1 MPIDVPMTDGHFVFL
16 KTNAFESGNG
26 ILVDTIPLKC
36 ESISVNVAREIPTIK
51 VPTGIPRGESTTIA
65 IDLGMGTKSVSLSG
79 VITNTQIKRS
89 HTGSSPN
96 YTALNMTAI
105 ETAQLIASGVDS
117 SALAKYQNFNELVF
131 LYDSNINENYV
142 ERTSV
147 ASIPF
152 SFSSRGGALEKTMQ
166 EFHYQKTSQ
175 QALLL
180 LELLDLLNL
189 LTLLSLPQNQQQL
202 LSICHLEWQQHSLEV
217 LLCMTCL
224 LENKEALCFQLC
236 VMHTFQ
242 SHMPQTYLTF

>member
-16 KTNAFESGNG
+16 KTNAFKSANG

-65 IDLGMGTKSVSLSG
+65 IDLGMGTKSITLSG

-117 SALAKYQNFNELVF
+117 SALAKYQNFNELTF
-131 LYDSNINENYV
+131 LYDSNINENYI
-142 ERTSV
+142 ERPSV

-152 SFSSRGGALEKTMQ
+152 SFSSRGEALEKDNARVPLPKD
-166 EFHYQKTSQ
+166 FPTSTTSTGVTGFIESFDFTISS
-175 QALLL
+175 A
-180 LELLDLLNL
+180 EPTTVAFNMSFRVA
-189 LTLLSLPQNQQQL
+189 T
-202 LSICHLEWQQHSLEV
+202 
-217 LLCMTCL
+217 
-224 LENKEALCFQLC
+224 
-236 VMHTFQ
+236 TF
-242 SHMPQTYLTF
+242 P

>member
-152 SFSSRGGALEKTMQ
+152 SFSSRGGALEKDNARVPLPKD
-166 EFHYQKTSQ
+166 FPTSTTSTGVTGFIESFDFTISS
-175 QALLL
+175 A
-180 LELLDLLNL
+180 EPTTVAFNMSFRVA
-189 LTLLSLPQNQQQL
+189 T
-202 LSICHLEWQQHSLEV
+202 
-217 LLCMTCL
+217 
-224 LENKEALCFQLC
+224 
-236 VMHTFQ
+236 TF
-242 SHMPQTYLTF
+242 P

>member
-36 ESISVNVAREIPTIK
+36 ETIQVNVAREIPTIK

-79 VITNTQIKRS
+79 IITNTQIKRS
-89 HTGSSPN
+89 HTETSSGN

-131 LYDSNINENYV
+131 LYDSNIDENYA
-142 ERTSV
+142 ERPSV

-152 SFSSRGGALEKTMQ
+152 SFSSRGGALEKDNVRVPLPKD
-166 EFHYQKTSQ
+166 FPTSSTSTGVTGFI
-175 QALLL
+175 
-180 LELLDLLNL
+180 E
-189 LTLLSLPQNQQQL
+189 
-202 LSICHLEWQQHSLEV
+202 
-217 LLCMTCL
+217 
-224 LENKEALCFQLC
+224 
-236 VMHTFQ
+236 TFDFGI
-242 SHMPQTYLTF
+242 SSTDPTTVTFNMSFRVATTFP

>member
-1 MPIDVPMTDGHFVFL
+1 MPIDVPMPTGGHFVYL
-16 KTNAFESGNG
+16 KTNAFKTANG
-26 ILVDTIPLKC
+26 VDVDTVPLKC

-79 VITNTQIKRS
+79 IITNTQIKRS

-96 YTALNMTAI
+96 YTAINMTAV

-131 LYDSNINENYV
+131 LYDSNIDENYA

-152 SFSSRGGALEKTMQ
+152 SFSSRGGALEKDNARVPLPKD
-166 EFHYQKTSQ
+166 FPTSSTSTGITGYIESFDFTIS
-175 QALLL
+175 AA
-180 LELLDLLNL
+180 DP
-189 LTLLSLPQNQQQL
+189 TT
-202 LSICHLEWQQHSLEV
+202 V
-217 LLCMTCL
+217 
-224 LENKEALCFQLC
+224 
-236 VMHTFQ
+236 TFNM
-242 SHMPQTYLTF
+242 SFRVATTFP